1 LHRCKG
7 SQNTAIEEL
16 NKYDP
21 ERKLAKLT
29 FGLWGSGNL
38 RTKYDRFKSDLKDL
52 DGLCLNMSVGQ
63 QRSPHLLPPDYF
75 KLIHESHVGPPGGLL
90 PLSDIWVARGNYE
103 EASGRHHGDFVLEN
117 KYSEVDITSLCEVLR
132 RDSSPPGILPCL
144 GYRQP
149 LYNDSSPPYRSFL
162 QLVMKLQPNTH
173 RQSLAHKLFTE
184 VKPPLSNR
192 LRLAKVL
199 VQAVSNVHGL
209 GLVHKSIRSR
219 AILLLVGIEHDQS
232 IHSSSSDQSL
242 SPDIYLQDWTY
253 VRREIAATSYNGTSD
268 AWQRRIYEHPDRQC
282 SPDHFPETEYL
293 PKHDI
298 YSLGV
303 VLMEIFLWVP
313 FVRPNDPKNF
323 LVGSKVATI
332 YEETALSFGEE
343 KLPRRYKGN
352 DQKLTRFPNIV
363 RDVWTKIAKT
373 DVSVVDKE
381 LGQIVLKCLEGQY
394 DSARQVLE
402 ALANVKM

>member
-1 LHRCKG
+1 
-7 SQNTAIEEL
+7 
-16 NKYDP
+16 
-21 ERKLAKLT
+21 
-29 FGLWGSGNL
+29 
-38 RTKYDRFKSDLKDL
+38 
-52 DGLCLNMSVGQ
+52 
-63 QRSPHLLPPDYF
+63 
-75 KLIHESHVGPPGGLL
+75 
-90 PLSDIWVARGNYE
+90 
-103 EASGRHHGDFVLEN
+103 
-117 KYSEVDITSLCEVLR
+117 
-132 RDSSPPGILPCL
+132 
-144 GYRQP
+144 
-149 LYNDSSPPYRSFL
+149 
-162 QLVMKLQPNTH
+162 
-173 RQSLAHKLFTE
+173 
-184 VKPPLSNR
+184 
-192 LRLAKVL
+192 
-199 VQAVSNVHGL
+199 
-209 GLVHKSIRSR
+209 
-219 AILLLVGIEHDQS
+219 
-232 IHSSSSDQSL
+232 
-242 SPDIYLQDWTY
+242 

-343 KLPRRYKGN
+343 KLPRRFKGN